1 MKINVSKENLL
12 EGLLKVGKGI
22 TGKSNNMALS
32 GVCIKAEGNTITF
45 RGTDIDISI
54 ETSSEAE
61 VLIDGS
67 LLVDYKMLLEI
78 VRRLPNDLVIIDN
91 EEGGEVTINCKKSS
105 FKIVTMDINEY
116 PKFPELKDDKTT
128 SLIIAQSALKELI
141 TNVHYAASQDDTRPI
156 LKGILLE
163 LIGSKLNL
171 VALDGYRLAVS
182 SDNITS
188 AIKDITVVMDSKHFI
203 EVSKLLNQK
212 GDVEIGITD
221 NNILFKIDETTI
233 ICRLLEG
240 QFINY
245 RSLITNENK
254 FKFDVNRL
262 EFLSALDRAILV
274 NKGDGQNLIK
284 LTIDNNR
291 EKLNI
296 SSRSKVGNSTEEI
309 NISNVEGLDEEFKI
323 GFNSKYLLDI
333 LKNNSND
340 EICMHG
346 TSEVQPC
353 IIRGKDIPNEIETH
367 LVLPVRIVL

>member
-78 VRRLPNDLVIIDN
+78 VRRLPNDLVSIDN
-91 EEGGEVTINCKKSS
+91 EEGQEVTINCKKSH
-105 FKIVTMDINEY
+105 FKILTMDDEEY
-116 PKFPELKDDKTT
+116 PKFPQLKDDKTT
-128 SLIIAQSALKELI
+128 SLIIGQSELKELI

-171 VALDGYRLAVS
+171 VALDGFRLAVS
-182 SDNITS
+182 SNNIIS
-188 AIKDITVVMDSKHFI
+188 ANKDITAVMDSKHFI

-212 GDVEIGITD
+212 GDVHIGITD
-221 NNILFKIDETTI
+221 NNILFEIDETTI

-274 NKGDGQNLIK
+274 NRGDGQNLIK
-284 LTIDNNR
+284 LTIDNNG

-296 SSRSKVGNSTEEI
+296 SSRSKVGNSIEEI
-309 NISNVEGLDEEFKI
+309 SISNIEGLDEELKI

-333 LKNNSND
+333 LKSNSSD
-340 EICMHG
+340 ELCMSG
-346 TSEVQPC
+346 TSELQPC
-353 IIRGKDIPNEIETH
+353 IIRGKDISKDIETH
-367 LVLPVRIVL
+367 LVLPVRIVG